1 MRVEQLMFPVVS
13 GIAKRP
19 KVSKAI
25 FGRTKWG
32 DPFAPAR
39 FSYPYDIY
47 DTMRAD
53 GPVVFNKLY
62 QQWFVFGYD
71 EIHEVFR
78 SPHATTSSMVEVL
91 LALHPYNKLSANSIG
106 NFKRW
111 LLVTDPPEHSRLRG
125 AVSRAFTP
133 RRIASFEPRIQTVV
147 KELLSSIENLSEV
160 EIVSEFTA
168 RLPIYVIAELLGLPR
183 DRWEWLRAASAEIA
197 GILEAF
203 AGFDPVSMN
212 RRFDELHAYFAT
224 IIEQRRLQPQ
234 DDLISAMIAE
244 DAENQLDTDEVMAM
258 IALLMFAGHET
269 TTGLLG
275 NAIVALAQ
283 HPKQRELLRS
293 KPELIDNAVEEFL
306 RFDPPAQTSAR
317 FANQDLVIGG
327 KTIRKGATI
336 ALMIGAAN
344 RDTRQWPD
352 ANELRLDRPDPKP
365 ISFGHGVHYCIGAS
379 LARLESRVALPA
391 FLASFGDY
399 TIDLVTA
406 KWKRSHTLR
415 GPVSLQVR
423 R

>member
-1 MRVEQLMFPVVS
+1 M
-13 GIAKRP
+13 
-19 KVSKAI
+19 
-25 FGRTKWG
+25 G
-32 DPFAPAR
+32 DPFAPDR
-39 FSYPYDIY
+39 FSYPYGIY

-53 GPVVFNKLY
+53 GPVVFSNIY

-78 SPHATTSSMVEVL
+78 SPQATTSSIVDVL
-91 LALHPYNKLSANSIG
+91 LTVSPYNKLSPSSVT
-106 NFKRW
+106 NFRRW

-133 RRIASFEPRIQTVV
+133 RRIASYEPRIKTVV
-147 KELLSSIENLSEV
+147 AELLASIEHAHEV
-160 EIVSEFTA
+160 DIVNEFTA
-168 RLPIYVIAELLGLPR
+168 RLPIFVIADLLGLPR
-183 DRWEWLRAASAEIA
+183 DRWEWLRAASAEIG

-203 AGFDPVSMN
+203 GGFDPVSMN
-212 RRFDELHAYFAT
+212 ARFDELHAYFST
-224 IIEQRRLQPQ
+224 IIEQRRSHPQ
-234 DDLISAMIAE
+234 DDLITAMIAE
-244 DAENQLDTDEVMAM
+244 DAEHVLDTDEVMAM

-283 HPKQRELLRS
+283 HPEQRELLRS
-293 KPELIDNAVEEFL
+293 KPELIDNAVEEL
-306 RFDPPAQTSAR
+306 LCFDPPAQTSAR
-317 FANQDLVIGG
+317 FANEELTVGG

-365 ISFGHGVHYCIGAS
+365 ISFGHGMHFCLGAS
-379 LARLESRVALPA
+379 LARLETRVALPA

-399 TIDLVTA
+399 TVDLGTA
-406 KWKRSHTLR
+406 TWKRSHTLR
-415 GPVSLQVR
+415 GPLSLQVR